1 MAGGPH
7 PLWEELAGVLGKGDA
22 FNPEAK
28 HRRWTHFFG
37 SGSTFAAELRSEIQ
51 RAPLKKERSL
61 RTLSL
66 EAGR

>member
-1 MAGGPH
+1 M
-7 PLWEELAGVLGKGDA
+7 GKGDA

-51 RAPLKKERSL
+51 RAKGKDLKPGP
-61 RTLSL
+61 
-66 EAGR
+66 GRV